1 MENKKFDVSVIL
13 PINTSTIKDFEDL
26 LDKSIK
32 SVQNQITKVNELIV
46 VHSSEESLISF
57 LNSYNFDGLNVN
69 TATVR
74 AETKELEQKIKE
86 MIDAK
91 NRERQLNFQEPI
103 IAPEIT

>member
-1 MENKKFDVSVIL
+1 MVGTGDSTQLYPSVINVSFSMKIIENPQL
-13 PINTSTIKDFEDL
+13 ADHLT
-26 LDKSIK
+26 KSD
-32 SVQNQITKVNELIV
+32 TKVYR
-46 VHSSEESLISF
+46 
-57 LNSYNFDGLNVN
+57 YNFDGLNVN

>member
-57 LNSYNFDGLNVN
+57 LNSYNFDGLNV
-69 TATVR
+69 
-74 AETKELEQKIKE
+74 KL
-86 MIDAK
+86 ID
-91 NRERQLNFQEPI
+91 
-103 IAPEIT
+103 